1 MSIIPCRLATSPP
14 RRGLKWCSRRALPAW
29 DPRQGM
35 QLTSPQVAW
44 HARARQ
50 GHNAQKKATI
60 PDNAFRADNSRK
72 SIARITRGPTRTC
85 ADITFSHAAR
95 MHRAH
100 SARLCPP
107 SPSPFT
113 RANNADTKQDTT
125 HACGHGTRARF
136 GTRPFDPTRPWR
148 RQARAPYSSI
158 NLSWLSHR
166 VSAKGSATHKGW
178 A

>member
-35 QLTSPQVAW
+35 QMTSPQVAW

-50 GHNAQKKATI
+50 GHNAQNKATI

-72 SIARITRGPTRTC
+72 SIARITRGPTQTC
-85 ADITFSHAAR
+85 ADITCSHAAR
-95 MHRAH
+95 MHRAL
-100 SARLCPP
+100 SARLGPP

-113 RANNADTKQDTT
+113 RANSADTLQGTT
-125 HACGHGTRARF
+125 HSCGRGTRARL
-136 GTRPFDPTRPWR
+136 GTRPFDPFRPWR
-148 RQARAPYSSI
+148 RPPRDPYSSS
-158 NLSWLSHR
+158 NLSWLCPR
-166 VSAKGSATHKGW
+166 VSANRSATHKGW

>member
-50 GHNAQKKATI
+50 GHNAQNKATI
-60 PDNAFRADNSRK
+60 PDIAHRADSTSK
-72 SIARITRGPTRTC
+72 SDARCTRGPAHTC
-85 ADITFSHAAR
+85 ADITASPAVR

-100 SARLCPP
+100 SPRLGSL

-113 RANNADTKQDTT
+113 RLDNTCTKQGI
-125 HACGHGTRARF
+125 AQSCGRGTRARL
-136 GTRPFDPTRPWR
+136 GTRPFDPSRPWLKPP
-148 RQARAPYSSI
+148 RAPSSSS
-158 NLSWLSHR
+158 N
-166 VSAKGSATHKGW
+166 
-178 A
+178 